1 MTDKNKNTGEGAAQR
16 PRVDVAALLA
26 DVDIVRVID
35 AYVPLTKSGVEFEA
49 CCPFHTESTPSFKVS
64 PAKQFYNCFGCG
76 ANGNA
81 ISFLRAHR
89 GLSFL
94 DACRELGADIPE
106 TGTPGPIA
114 PPEAVRR
121 QSVKEK
127 KPDPV
132 WTPLLTAPADAPEP
146 PKAHSRRG
154 LPEAVWCYRDA
165 VGAVLGYVY
174 RFKTSDGGKETLPLS
189 WARCEDTGVE
199 EWHWISFTK
208 PRPLYGLDRLAAR
221 PDATVLLVEGEKCAD
236 AAQLQFPDLV
246 VVSWP
251 GGCNAEGKVDWT
263 PLAGRKVIT
272 WADCDAKRVPLTK
285 EETETIIDDGRLAQM
300 PAGRERVALFKE
312 LKEQRKQ
319 ELVEAQALKPI
330 LPEAQQPG
338 TKAMRSIHGHL
349 HALNARLWSVA
360 IPAPGEKPNGWDVA
374 DAIEEGLVGEALSA
388 WVREQ
393 SRTVPPPGAI
403 DATESPPESA
413 STPFGAGASQGLPPE
428 PPPDD
433 EDYGEF
439 GPHGWRRLLL
449 RRDGKLVDCRENV
462 YLMLRYHPAWQG
474 VLWADEFAKKIV
486 MRKPPPWTPA
496 KGFESGTPWNE
507 NDAMRLGLWLAH
519 TERMIVKNV
528 QNLTLAVGWAADES
542 HCHPVREYLDGLV
555 WDGTPRVDKWLT
567 DYMGVRESE
576 YSRLVGRFFLI
587 GMVARIYRPGCQM
600 RFMPIFEGR
609 QYRGKSS
616 ALRILGGKWFSDTP
630 LNLHNKDSYQLIQ
643 GVWVYE
649 IAELDSFS
657 RADSTLVKAFV
668 SSQTDRFRAPY
679 KAAPEDHGRQGVF
692 GGSTNE
698 GEYFKDET
706 GNTRYWPLLCEAVEA
721 INLAGLADSRDQL
734 FAEAVAL
741 LRDGQRWHPTS
752 EEQHALFEPEQA
764 AREVVDPWF
773 ERVAVYL
780 GSTTVN
786 RVTALG
792 LLTDCLK
799 IEVGKIGRAKAE
811 SMAISKIMRRLK
823 WKKDRE
829 TSGARL
835 WFYERPEDDDS
846 TPPASAAGSSAE
858 VPDVPF

>member
-1 MTDKNKNTGEGAAQR
+1 VTEKNKKTGEGGGQQN
-16 PRVDVAALLA
+16 RVDVPALLA
-26 DVDIVRVID
+26 AVDIVRVIE
-35 AYVPLTKSGVEFEA
+35 AYVPLKKSGVEFEA
-49 CCPFHTESTPSFKVS
+49 CCPFHTESTPSFKVN
-64 PAKQFYNCFGCG
+64 AKKQFYNCFGCG

-81 ISFLRAHR
+81 ITFLQEYR
-89 GLSFL
+89 GIGFL

-106 TGTPGPIA
+106 SGEPGPIK
-114 PPEAVRR
+114 PPETMRR
-121 QSVKEK
+121 ASVKEK
-127 KPDPV
+127 KPDPI
-132 WTPLLTAPADAPEP
+132 WTPVLTAPADAPEP
-146 PKAHSRRG
+146 PKAHVKRG
-154 LPEAVWCYRDA
+154 LPEMTWCYRDA
-165 VGAVLGYVY
+165 AGAVLGYVY
-174 RFKTSDGGKETLPLS
+174 RFRTSDGGKDTIPLA

-199 EWHWISFTK
+199 QWHWISFAK

-251 GGCNAEGKVDWT
+251 GGCNAEGKVDWS

-285 EETETIIDDGRLAQM
+285 DEIESTIDDGRLAQM
-300 PAGRERVALFKE
+300 PAGRERVALVKE
-312 LKEQRKQ
+312 LKEQCKQ
-319 ELVEAQALKPI
+319 ALADAQALKPI
-330 LPEAQQPG
+330 LPEADQPG
-338 TKAMRSIHGHL
+338 TKAMRAIHKHL
-349 HALNARLWSVA
+349 HALNARVWSVA

-374 DAIEEGLVGEALSA
+374 DAIDEGLVGAALVEYMRARTAAVSA
-388 WVREQ
+388 
-393 SRTVPPPGAI
+393 PGAVDPI
-403 DATESPPESA
+403 EPPPESA
-413 STPFGAGASQGLPPE
+413 STPSGAGASQG

-462 YLMLRYHPAWQG
+462 YLMLKYHPAWSG

-486 MRKPPPWTPA
+486 MRKPPPWQTG
-496 KGFESGTPWNE
+496 KGFEPGTVW
-507 NDAMRLGLWLAH
+507 DADDALRLGLWLAH

-528 QNLTLAVGWAADES
+528 QNLSLSVGWAANENR
-542 HCHPVREYLDGLV
+542 CHPVREYLDGLV
-555 WDGTPRVDKWLT
+555 WDGTSRIDKWLT
-567 DYMGVRESE
+567 DFMGVKESE

-587 GMVARIYRPGCQM
+587 GLVARIYRPGCQM

-616 ALRILGGKWFSDTP
+616 AFRVLGGKWYGDST

-657 RADSTLVKAFV
+657 RADSTMVKAFI
-668 SSQTDRFRAPY
+668 SSQVDRFRAPY
-679 KAAPEDHGRQGVF
+679 AAAPEDHPRSVGF

-706 GNTRYWPLLCEAVEA
+706 GNTRYWPLRCEEVDS
-721 INLAGLADSRDQL
+721 INIDGLAGVRDQL
-734 FAEAVAL
+734 FAEAVDL
-741 LRDGQRWHPTS
+741 FRRGERWHPLA
-752 EEQHALFEPEQA
+752 EEQQMLFEPEQA
-764 AREVVDPWF
+764 EREVVDPWY
-773 ERVAVYL
+773 ERVVIYL
-780 GSTTVN
+780 GGTTVS
-786 RVTALG
+786 RVTALE

-811 SMAISKIMRRLK
+811 SMAISKIMRRQG
-823 WKKDRE
+823 WKKERE
-829 TSGARL
+829 TSGNRL
-835 WFYERPEDDDS
+835 WYYERPTDKNS
-846 TPPASAAGSSAE
+846 APSASAAGSSAE
-858 VPDVPF
+858 VTDVPF